1 MAKVAARVSTQA
13 LKSMGVAP
21 EQVQLFKGPLQEA
34 CALFQIDSPA
44 RVAAFLA
51 QTIFEHP
58 GLKAC
63 TEEALK
69 TAAYAW
75 SDRGCNELADTR
87 QFSAITRLIAGAS
100 MRGHDARMVLYTQ
113 AINALD

>member
-51 QTIFEHP
+51 QTIFERP

-63 TEEALK
+63 TEADLEAD
-69 TAAYAW
+69 AQAW
-75 SDRGCNELADTR
+75 SDRGCNGLADAR
-87 QFSAITRLIAGAS
+87 QFSAITHLIVGAS
-100 MRGHDARMVLYTQ
+100 MRGHDARMTLYTQ